1 MKKKKRGIR
10 RASAVIA
17 FILLTS
23 IAFLSAVFT
32 LEMIDSQIYRN
43 SQEETEADYRE
54 QIGSYL
60 AAEIFSEFVNSDIKD
75 ARSFVYSLADE
86 TNFNFYVFKKSVDTS
101 VERICTIE
109 N

>member
-23 IAFLSAVFT
+23 IAFLSAVVT

-60 AAEIFSEFVNSDIKD
+60 AAEIFSEFV
-75 ARSFVYSLADE
+75 RG
-86 TNFNFYVFKKSVDTS
+86 TNLYHRKRKSGKRHS
-101 VERICTIE
+101 GIHGNRGKL
-109 N
+109 

>member
-43 SQEETEADYRE
+43 SQEETEADYRDWFLS
-54 QIGSYL
+54 GS
-60 AAEIFSEFVNSDIKD
+60 
-75 ARSFVYSLADE
+75 R
-86 TNFNFYVFKKSVDTS
+86 NFFG
-101 VERICTIE
+101 ICKF
-109 N
+109 

>member
-10 RASAVIA
+10 RAIAVIA

-60 AAEIFSEFVNSDIKD
+60 AAEIFSEFVNSDIED
-75 ARSFVYSLADE
+75 ARSFV
-86 TNFNFYVFKKSVDTS
+86 
-101 VERICTIE
+101 
-109 N
+109 

>member
-54 QIGSYL
+54 
-60 AAEIFSEFVNSDIKD
+60 
-75 ARSFVYSLADE
+75 
-86 TNFNFYVFKKSVDTS
+86 
-101 VERICTIE
+101 
-109 N
+109 

>member
-60 AAEIFSEFVNSDIKD
+60 AAEIFSEFVNSDIRMQGLLYTVWLMRRTLIFMYLK
-75 ARSFVYSLADE
+75 RV
-86 TNFNFYVFKKSVDTS
+86 
-101 VERICTIE
+101 
-109 N
+109 